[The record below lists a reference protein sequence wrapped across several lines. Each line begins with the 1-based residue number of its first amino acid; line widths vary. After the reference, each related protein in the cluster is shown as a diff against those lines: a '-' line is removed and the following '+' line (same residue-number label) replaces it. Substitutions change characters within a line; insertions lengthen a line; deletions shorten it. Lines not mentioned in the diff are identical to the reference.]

1 MAVNHL
7 RRLALVHAV
16 TQTLVVAQHI
26 NQLVCEVILH
36 LLIVVHHDRR
46 ADRQRRNRQDC
57 AHHPL
62 GTSELGVEAQ
72 LLAVLRRDALE
83 GAENHLDLQ
92 RSRRH
97 ARVLALGN
105 RHLSL

>member
-7 RRLALVHAV
+7 RRLTLVHAV
-16 TQTLVVAQHI
+16 TQALIVTQHV
-26 NQLVCEVILH
+26 NQLVCQVILH
-36 LLIVVHHDRR
+36 LLVVVHHDRG
-46 ADRQRRNRQDC
+46 ADRQRRNRQDR

-62 GTSELGVEAQ
+62 GASELGVEAQ
-72 LLAVLRRDALE
+72 LLAVLGRHALE
-83 GAENHLDLQ
+83 GAEDHLRLQ